1 MNKSKQILGCFMLV
15 LSSVVLVL
23 SRVVLVL
30 SRVVLVL
37 SRVALVLSCDIC
49 YTNLISSYRMRVRE
63 SCGKIHFS
71 Y

>member
-15 LSSVVLVL
+15 LSS
-23 SRVVLVL
+23 VVLVL